1 MNALEWRA
9 VGGLSLVYALRM
21 IGMFM
26 VLPVLALYARDLP
39 VPATEMQIGLAI
51 GLYGL
56 TQAALQIPLGWLSDR
71 IGRRTVVVA
80 GMLVFAL
87 GSFIAARADSIEG
100 VLLGRA
106 VQGMGAVSAAVSAW
120 LADVTRNEVRT
131 TAMAILGVGMGVAF
145 ILALVLGPVLAGWVG
160 VPGLFALTGV
170 AALLSLPVVLWAVP
184 VAPRL
189 PPVRG
194 GLGKTLASAT
204 LMRLNGGILLLHA
217 TMAALFVA
225 APLAL
230 VDTLGL
236 PMAAH
241 WKVYLPVLL
250 LSILPVFPIIRA
262 SEKRGRMP
270 LVFVGAIALLASA
283 LGLMAAGAETG
294 ALLVGA
300 LLLFFV
306 AFNFLEGAL
315 PSLISRAAPPAYK
328 GAALGVYASG
338 QFLGGFS
345 GGLLGGIALGWGGVT
360 AVFAAAAVLPLLWLV
375 FAGQAR
381 PVAATTE
388 TTTHDQ

>member
-9 VGGLSLVYALRM
+9 VGGLSLIYALRM

-26 VLPVLALYARDLP
+26 VLPVLALYARALP
-39 VPATEMQIGLAI
+39 VPASDLQIGLAI

-71 IGRRTVVVA
+71 IGRRPVVIG

-87 GSFIAARADSIEG
+87 GSFIAAGATSIEG

-120 LADVTRNEVRT
+120 LADVTRTEVRT
-131 TAMAILGVGMGVAF
+131 TAMAILGVGMGAAF
-145 ILALVLGPVLAGWVG
+145 ILALVLGPVLAGVVG
-160 VPGLFALTGV
+160 VPGLFLLTGV
-170 AALLSLPVVLWAVP
+170 AALTSLPILLWAVP
-184 VAPRL
+184 TGPRL
-189 PPVRG
+189 PPTAG
-194 GLGKTLASAT
+194 GLRMALSSGT
-204 LMRLNGGILLLHA
+204 LMRLNGGILVLHA

-230 VDTLGL
+230 ADTLSL

-250 LSILPVFPIIRA
+250 LSIVPVFPVIRA
-262 SEKRGRMP
+262 TERYGRMP
-270 LVFVGAIALLASA
+270 VVFVGAIGLLAVA
-283 LGLMAAGAETG
+283 LGLLALGAHTAAVLLV
-294 ALLVGA
+294 ALLM
-300 LLLFFV
+300 FFI

-315 PSLISRAAPPAYK
+315 PSLISRAAPPAFK

-345 GGLLGGIALGWGGVT
+345 GGLLGGLALGWGGVS
-360 AVFAAAAVLPLLWLV
+360 AVFAVAAVLPLLWLA
-375 FAGQAR
+375 FAGRTRPAAQAAESSHR
-381 PVAATTE
+381 
-388 TTTHDQ
+388 Q

>member
-39 VPATEMQIGLAI
+39 VPATELQIGLAI

-56 TQAALQIPLGWLSDR
+56 TQALLQIPLGWLSDR
-71 IGRRTVVVA
+71 VGRRAVVVA

-87 GSFIAARADSIEG
+87 GSFVAARADTVEG
-100 VLLGRA
+100 VMLGRA

-131 TAMAILGVGMGVAF
+131 TAMAILGVGMGAAF
-145 ILALVLGPVLAGWVG
+145 ILALVLGPVLAGVIG
-160 VPGLFALTGV
+160 VPGLFMLTGV
-170 AALLSLPVVLWAVP
+170 AAVLSLPVILWLVP

-194 GLGKTLASAT
+194 GLRKTLGSPT

-225 APLAL
+225 APLAIA
-230 VDTLGL
+230 DTLAL
-236 PMAAH
+236 PMAGH

-262 SEKRGRMP
+262 TERRGRMP
-270 LVFVGAIALLASA
+270 VMFVSAIVVLATA
-283 LGLMAAGAETG
+283 LGLMALGAST
-294 ALLVGA
+294 ALLLLAA
-300 LLLFFV
+300 LLLFFI

-345 GGLLGGIALGWGGVT
+345 GGLLGGLALGWGGPA
-360 AVFAAAAVLPLLWLV
+360 AVFAVAAALPLLWLI
-375 FAGQAR
+375 FAGQSR
-381 PVAATTE
+381 SVAVATE